1 MTTTK
6 KPATKPAAKPN
17 PNELPVKLTQDKTQ
31 ERAIAD
37 LAADGVVTGADLV
50 REFNVSTFGDLHLAA
65 CVASLSTTAKAIH
78 GGDLKPAE
86 TMLVA
91 QAAALNAIFGELARR
106 SSLNMGEHMDA
117 TERYMRLALKAQGQC
132 RATLETLAAIK
143 NPPVVFARQANINNG
158 GQQQVNNGAAPAA
171 TTVQEQPAQ
180 PAGRGVV
187 QSLPAPGLETARY
200 PTDGFFPT
208 AAEIQ
213 RREAQRRTRR

>member
-1 MTTTK
+1 MTTRK

-37 LAADGVVTGADLV
+37 LAANGGVTGADLV
-50 REFNVSTFGDLHLAA
+50 RKFNVSTFGDLHLAA

-158 GQQQVNNGAAPAA
+158 GQQQVVNGAALPV
-171 TTVQEQPAQ
+171 TTGEEQPAP

-187 QSLPAPGLETARY
+187 QSLPAPEPATAW
-200 PTDGFFPT
+200 FPT
-208 AAEIQ
+208 RGLSSPVESVIKPGAEG
-213 RREAQRRTRR
+213 AG